1 MMCEDCEF
9 VQNYKLY
16 IAMVSSPTTFRIY
29 INLNK
34 NVEPN
39 CVLKDTYRTFPI
51 NLNSILLYFAYSEH
65 SSGYPHIWEY
75 TKLIVIKVYDQFQI
89 NAVNLNTKKTHDVH
103 YYCCFLTFVGYK
115 LVYNI

>member
-9 VQNYKLY
+9 VQHYKLY
-16 IAMVSSPTTFRIY
+16 IAMVSSPTTFTIY

-65 SSGYPHIWEY
+65 SSGYPQIWEY

-89 NAVNLNTKKTHDVH
+89 NAV
-103 YYCCFLTFVGYK
+103 K
-115 LVYNI
+115 LKSQENS